1 MYGCKCVYVCLC
13 AIHIHFFIHSNIS
26 SSLKCVYVHVC
37 VQACTHASVRMMYYG
52 SCAAHKQM
60 RYIILISSHP
70 SAVWWVMMK
79 FCWVG
84 RTDLCDCQDRYPAP
98 LRQNTD
104 TPSKRRRTTCYPYPS
119 NPQEEVKN
127 LMFLYVIELY
137 FIYIYF
143 ILKFITI
150 LKFTICM
157 LMVKWRIAYLK
168 WWIYCYFLC

>member
-1 MYGCKCVYVCLC
+1 MCMAANVCTCVRVQYTS
-13 AIHIHFFIHSNIS
+13 IFSIHSNIS
-26 SSLKCVYVHVC
+26 SSLKCVHVHVC

-84 RTDLCDCQDRYPAP
+84 RSDLCDCQDRYPAP

-104 TPSKRRRTTCYPYPS
+104 TPSRRQRTTCYPYPS
-119 NPQEEVKN
+119 NLQEEIKN
-127 LMFLYVIELY
+127 L
-137 FIYIYF
+137 
-143 ILKFITI
+143 T
-150 LKFTICM
+150 
-157 LMVKWRIAYLK
+157 
-168 WWIYCYFLC
+168 FLCYWTLLNIFYLFFFFKVHQN